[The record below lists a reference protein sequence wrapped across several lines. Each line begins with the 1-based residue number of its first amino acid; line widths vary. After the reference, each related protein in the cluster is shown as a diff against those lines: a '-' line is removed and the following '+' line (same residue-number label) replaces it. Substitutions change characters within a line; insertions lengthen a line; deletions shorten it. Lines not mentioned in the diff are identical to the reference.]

1 MALKIWKVKELDKEN
16 ALNIAQMFN
25 IPAFVAM
32 LLDIYN
38 VDDVED
44 YIGLNFEKILDFDFV
59 DIKKAVQRIK
69 VAIDQGEQICIC
81 GDYDADGVTSVA
93 LLYLYLCSLGANVSY
108 HIPVRNRDGYGLNI
122 QTIDFLSSNG
132 IELIITVDNG
142 VTAVEE
148 IKYAKELGI
157 DTLVTDHH
165 KLPAVLPEAVAI
177 VDLQREGDGK
187 FKELAGVGVVFKLIM
202 ALEGE
207 DLDLEFL
214 FENYADLVLIGTIAD
229 IVPLVDENRLFSKI
243 GLSYINKTDKIGI
256 ISLLKTA
263 GLLKS
268 TLNSTDIAFGLVP
281 RINAAGRLSTT
292 EKVVELLTT
301 DDEARA
307 LEIAQMLENENIQR
321 KNLEQKALMQIEAL
335 LKKEPE
341 RLCEDLLIVNGE
353 DWHPGVIGIVAS
365 KLLEKYG
372 KPTIVITK
380 TGNIARG
387 SARSIEGFSIYD
399 AINSCSE
406 YLLKFG
412 GHTMAAGF
420 DIKTEDIAR
429 LKEDIKAFTRAHPVP
444 FYSLDITC
452 KLNPEMLSLELV
464 KQIDILEP
472 FGKDNPKPIFGL
484 YNMKLESI
492 SPVGERKHL
501 RMTFSRGEKLFT
513 AISFF
518 TNVDEFPY
526 KTGDML
532 DLAIEVGKSVYQG
545 IESLSIVVRD
555 IKLSSV
561 DNEDLMRSLKI
572 YEKIRR
578 NEKENIDLSRFT
590 PTREDFAN
598 VYRHLKSLY
607 NKEEIIIRVDVLSS
621 RLNSKTMNLCK
632 LLLILDVL
640 SELDLLNIEKDYL
653 TYRVKLHTIEKK
665 VELGSSEILKSLG

>member
-122 QTIDFLSSNG
+122 QTIDFLSSKG

-157 DTLVTDHH
+157 DTVVTDHH
-165 KLPAVLPEAVAI
+165 KLPVVLPEAVAI

-335 LKKEPE
+335 LRKEPE

-429 LKEDIKAFTRAHPVP
+429 LKEDIKA
-444 FYSLDITC
+444 
-452 KLNPEMLSLELV
+452 
-464 KQIDILEP
+464 
-472 FGKDNPKPIFGL
+472 
-484 YNMKLESI
+484 
-492 SPVGERKHL
+492 
-501 RMTFSRGEKLFT
+501 
-513 AISFF
+513 
-518 TNVDEFPY
+518 
-526 KTGDML
+526 
-532 DLAIEVGKSVYQG
+532 
-545 IESLSIVVRD
+545 
-555 IKLSSV
+555 
-561 DNEDLMRSLKI
+561 
-572 YEKIRR
+572 
-578 NEKENIDLSRFT
+578 
-590 PTREDFAN
+590 
-598 VYRHLKSLY
+598 
-607 NKEEIIIRVDVLSS
+607 
-621 RLNSKTMNLCK
+621 
-632 LLLILDVL
+632 
-640 SELDLLNIEKDYL
+640 
-653 TYRVKLHTIEKK
+653 
-665 VELGSSEILKSLG
+665 